1 MKKEKKK
8 VLYRF
13 GLPIILGTILLLGV
27 SYAWLSLT
35 LTGTKT
41 NVLKAGT
48 LSLVLD
54 DTTGE
59 GINITGAVPM
69 LDEVGESQSPYT
81 FTLTN
86 NGTVESE
93 YTIYLDDVALESN
106 ETRLSD
112 SVIKYN
118 LVKDGSSSTALLS
131 TLGSNPNRVLDSG
144 VIGPEE
150 SHSYELRLW
159 LDENMTNT
167 DMGKVFRGKIRVVAE
182 QVIEEAPLPSTDES
196 CFVTSDLEDGT
207 VRITRYICGPTFISQ
222 PNTNP
227 VNDIVDVVIPSTIN
241 GKQVTII
248 ASLAFGG
255 TSLSS
260 VIIPNSVTSIGDAA
274 FQNNQLTTVII
285 PDGVITIGEDAFS
298 GNQLTS
304 IAIPNSVISIGRA
317 AFVYSG
323 LTSVEFSEGVTTI
336 GEMAFENNQL
346 TSITLPKS
354 ITTIGSNTFSG
365 NQLTSVT
372 IKGKSSSVDFDYY
385 GEDIWGWASGY
396 SDANIVWQP

>member
-1 MKKEKKK
+1 MEKEKKK

-54 DTTGE
+54 DTTGD
-59 GINITGAVPM
+59 GINISGGVPM
-69 LDEVGESQSPYT
+69 LDEVGESQTPYT

-106 ETRLSD
+106 ETRLPD

-131 TLGSNPNRVLDSG
+131 SIGSNPNRILDSG

-159 LDENMTNT
+159 LDENMTNA
-167 DMGKVFRGKIRVVAE
+167 DMGKVFKGKIRVEAS
-182 QVIEEAPLPSTDES
+182 QVIEEASLPSTDAS

-207 VRITRYICGPTFISQ
+207 IQIDQYICGPTVGYNT
-222 PNTNP
+222 PNTNA
-227 VNDIVDVVIPSTIN
+227 VNDIVDVIIPKTIN
-241 GKQVTII
+241 GKQVTK
-248 ASLAFGG
+248 
-255 TSLSS
+255 
-260 VIIPNSVTSIGDAA
+260 IGDQSFAY
-274 FQNNQLTTVII
+274 TGI
-285 PDGVITIGEDAFS
+285 
-298 GNQLTS
+298 
-304 IAIPNSVISIGRA
+304 
-317 AFVYSG
+317 
-323 LTSVEFSEGVTTI
+323 TSVVIHEDVT
-336 GEMAFENNQL
+336 A
-346 TSITLPKS
+346 
-354 ITTIGSNTFSG
+354 IGSGAFMS
-365 NQLTSVT
+365 NQLTSVV
-372 IKGKSSSVDFDYY
+372 IKGKSSSSDFDEY
-385 GEDIWGWASGY
+385 GVGIWNSAWATGY
-396 SDANIVWQP
+396 SNDNIVWEP

>member
-1 MKKEKKK
+1 MEKEKKK

-59 GINITGAVPM
+59 GINISGAVPM

-106 ETRLSD
+106 ETRLPD

-131 TLGSNPNRVLDSG
+131 RIGSNPNRVLDSG

-159 LDENMTNT
+159 LDESMTNA
-167 DMGKVFRGKIRVVAE
+167 DMGKVFRGKIRVEAQ
-182 QVIEEAPLPSTDES
+182 QVIEEVQLPTDES

-207 VRITRYICGPTFISQ
+207 VQIDQYICGFSVEGQ

-227 VNDIVDVVIPSTIN
+227 VNNINNVVIPERIN
-241 GKQVTII
+241 GKMVSKIGEQSFAMIPI
-248 ASLAFGG
+248 D
-255 TSLSS
+255 S
-260 VIIPNSVTSIGDAA
+260 VIIPQTVNSIGAAA
-274 FQNNQLTTVII
+274 FL
-285 PDGVITIGEDAFS
+285 
-298 GNQLTS
+298 GNALTS
-304 IAIPNSVISIGRA
+304 IIIPE
-317 AFVYSG
+317 
-323 LTSVEFSEGVTTI
+323 SVEVI
-336 GEMAFENNQL
+336 DNMAFFNN
-346 TSITLPKS
+346 
-354 ITTIGSNTFSG
+354 G
-365 NQLTSVT
+365 LTSVT
-372 IKGKSSSVDFDYY
+372 IKGKSSSTDFATYSPN
-385 GEDIWGWASGY
+385 WGWASGY